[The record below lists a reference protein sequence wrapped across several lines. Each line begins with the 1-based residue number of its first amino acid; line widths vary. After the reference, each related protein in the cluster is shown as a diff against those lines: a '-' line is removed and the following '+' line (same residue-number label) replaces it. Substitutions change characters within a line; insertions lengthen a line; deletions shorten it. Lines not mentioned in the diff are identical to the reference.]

1 MKTQPIK
8 LSCLS
13 ESDHEL
19 LIQRFRNNTD
29 LEIIPNCHKIID
41 GQEYIFDMYIPKYKL
56 LYVANN
62 ITNNKADYPIQ
73 LLDNILDNL
82 SLYDINYLF
91 VANTNTPNSAINL
104 LFDRTLDYFKY
115 RINTLKPDRDYSEYD
130 TEYDRSDIETLLYMS
145 SKKKIDLV
153 HNIISSIKSVGIVG
167 DDIENYLVDYV
178 PGEYDIY
185 FPTLK
190 CTVTIISDG
199 EQKNDEI
206 SSGKFIKHFMISD
219 QSSVNQVVRT
229 IYKGLI
235 N

>member
-1 MKTQPIK
+1 MKTQPIN

-62 ITNNKADYPIQ
+62 ITNNKPNYPIQ
-73 LLDNILDNL
+73 LLDKILDNL

-91 VANTNTPNSAINL
+91 VANTNTPNAAINL

-115 RINTLKPDRDYSEYD
+115 RINQLKPDRDYEV
-130 TEYDRSDIETLLYMS
+130 EYDRSDIESLLHMS
-145 SKKKIDLV
+145 SKKKIDFV
-153 HNIISSIKSVGIVG
+153 HNLISTIKCIGIVG

-178 PGEYDIY
+178 PSEDDIY

-190 CTVTIISDG
+190 CIVTINEPGD
-199 EQKNDEI
+199 QKNDEI
-206 SSGKFIKHFMISD
+206 STGKFLKRITLNVQLS
-219 QSSVNQVVRT
+219 NNEAVRT
-229 IYKGLI
+229 LYKSLI

>member
-1 MKTQPIK
+1 MKTQPIN

-19 LIQRFRNNTD
+19 LIQRFKNNTD

-73 LLDNILDNL
+73 LLDKILDNL

-91 VANTNTPNSAINL
+91 VANTNTPNAAINL

-115 RINTLKPDRDYSEYD
+115 RINTLKPDRDYEV
-130 TEYDRSDIETLLYMS
+130 EYDRSDVEALLYMS
-145 SKKKIDLV
+145 SKKKIDIV

-190 CTVTIISDG
+190 CTVTIISDD

-206 SSGKFIKHFMISD
+206 SGGKFIKHIMISD
-219 QSSVNQVVRT
+219 QLSTNQAVRI
-229 IYKGLI
+229 IYKSLI